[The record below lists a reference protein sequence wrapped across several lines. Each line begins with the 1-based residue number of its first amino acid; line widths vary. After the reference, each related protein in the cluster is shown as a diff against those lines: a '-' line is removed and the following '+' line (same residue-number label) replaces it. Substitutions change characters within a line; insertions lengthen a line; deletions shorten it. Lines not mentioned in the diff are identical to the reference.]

1 MPSSSGARLGELLWA
16 VPGRFRPSPG
26 PLGAQIAALPR
37 TKSTVETKFD
47 LTLPFRQALG
57 SLHGFFGFLGGH
69 GVSSRFYLGNDFFDH
84 GFG

>member
-1 MPSSSGARLGELLWA
+1 MLSSSGARLGELLWA
-16 VPGRFRPSPG
+16 VPGRLRASPG

-57 SLHGFFGFLGGH
+57 SLHGFFGFWRGH
-69 GVSSRFYLGNDFFDH
+69 GDRLRFCLGNDFFDH
-84 GFG
+84 GLG